1 MVRPRRGSPHTG
13 CHHRGVTSTSASESG
28 GTSPTGP
35 PEDPADGPDPGHDDG
50 GSTAGAAG
58 AATFALVVAG
68 MALVSSWTGWGGMVL
83 GLVALVAALVAL
95 MRVRSGRAVGR
106 ARPVVA
112 LVVGLAALVIG
123 TTVEWPTLESA
134 VTYLHAS
141 QARTLDECMR
151 QAINEKEQ
159 HVCKSQH
166 LAEYRARYPGRLD
179 P

>member
-1 MVRPRRGSPHTG
+1 
-13 CHHRGVTSTSASESG
+13 VTSTGE
-28 GTSPTGP
+28 TSTEAP
-35 PEDPADGPDPGHDDG
+35 DGDVDDG
-50 GSTAGAAG
+50 GSNATG

-68 MALVSSWTGWGGMVL
+68 MALVSAWTGWGGMVL
-83 GLVALVAALVAL
+83 GLVALVAAIVAL
-95 MRVRSGRAVGR
+95 MRVRAGRAVGR
-106 ARPVVA
+106 AKPFAALGVA
-112 LVVGLAALVIG
+112 MIALVIG
-123 TTVEWPTLESA
+123 TAIEWPTIESA

-166 LAEYRARYPGRLD
+166 LDEYRARYPDRLD

>member
-1 MVRPRRGSPHTG
+1 MTSTDESTPE
-13 CHHRGVTSTSASESG
+13 GVTDGSAD
-28 GTSPTGP
+28 TG
-35 PEDPADGPDPGHDDG
+35 
-50 GSTAGAAG
+50 AGATG

-68 MALVSSWTGWGGMVL
+68 MALVSAWTGWGGMVL
-83 GLVALVAALVAL
+83 GLVALVAAVVAL
-95 MRVRSGRAVGR
+95 MRVRSGRASGR
-106 ARPVVA
+106 GKP
-112 LVVGLAALVIG
+112 LAALGVALIAVVIG
-123 TTVEWPTLESA
+123 TTIEWPTLESA

-166 LAEYRARYPGRLD
+166 LDEYRARFPGRLD

>member
-1 MVRPRRGSPHTG
+1 MVRPPRGGAHAGCPH
-13 CHHRGVTSTSASESG
+13 RAVTSTSASESG
-28 GTSPTGP
+28 SPSPT
-35 PEDPADGPDPGHDDG
+35 EPDAAGHDGEGQHADREHPAAA
-50 GSTAGAAG
+50 TGAA
-58 AATFALVVAG
+58 AFALVVAV
-68 MALVSSWTGWGGMVL
+68 MALVSAWTGWGGVGL
-83 GLVALVAALVAL
+83 GLIALVAAVVAL

-106 ARPVVA
+106 AKPLVALVVA
-112 LVVGLAALVIG
+112 LVALVIG
-123 TTVEWPTLESA
+123 TAVEWPTLESA

-166 LAEYRARYPGRLD
+166 LDEYRARFPGGID

>member
-1 MVRPRRGSPHTG
+1 
-13 CHHRGVTSTSASESG
+13 VTSTDES
-28 GTSPTGP
+28 TPDAATDTG
-35 PEDPADGPDPGHDDG
+35 
-50 GSTAGAAG
+50 AGATG

-68 MALVSSWTGWGGMVL
+68 MALVSAWTGWGGMVL
-83 GLVALVAALVAL
+83 GLVALVAAVVAL
-95 MRVRSGRAVGR
+95 MRVRSGRASGR
-106 ARPVVA
+106 GKP
-112 LVVGLAALVIG
+112 LAALGVALIAVVIG
-123 TTVEWPTLESA
+123 TMIEWPTIESA

-166 LAEYRARYPGRLD
+166 LDEYRARFPDRLD

>member
-1 MVRPRRGSPHTG
+1 
-13 CHHRGVTSTSASESG
+13 VTSTSASESG
-28 GTSPTGP
+28 SASP
-35 PEDPADGPDPGHDDG
+35 PDPGAAGDG
-50 GSTAGAAG
+50 PEQPPAGATG
-58 AATFALVVAG
+58 AATFALVVAV
-68 MALVSSWTGWGGMVL
+68 MALVSSWTGWGGLIL

-106 ARPVVA
+106 AKPVVA
-112 LVVGLAALVIG
+112 LVLGLAALVVG
-123 TTVEWPTLESA
+123 TAVEWPTLESA

-166 LAEYRARYPGRLD
+166 LDEYRARFPGRLD

>member
-1 MVRPRRGSPHTG
+1 MVRPPRGRAHAG
-13 CHHRGVTSTSASESG
+13 CHHRAVTSTSASESG
-28 GTSPTGP
+28 SAS
-35 PEDPADGPDPGHDDG
+35 PADPDAAGHDGEGQHADRERP
-50 GSTAGAAG
+50 AGATG
-58 AATFALVVAG
+58 AATFALVVAV
-68 MALVSSWTGWGGMVL
+68 MALVSSWTGWGGVAL
-83 GLVALVAALVAL
+83 GLVALVAAVVAL

-106 ARPVVA
+106 AKPVVA
-112 LVVGLAALVIG
+112 LVVGLVALAIG
-123 TTVEWPTLESA
+123 TAVEWPTLESA

-166 LAEYRARYPGRLD
+166 LDEYRARFPGRLD

>member
-1 MVRPRRGSPHTG
+1 
-13 CHHRGVTSTSASESG
+13 VTSTSASGSG
-28 GTSPTGP
+28 GTSPVGSQDP
-35 PEDPADGPDPGHDDG
+35 PEDPPDTHAPDPDDDG
-50 GSTAGAAG
+50 GSSGGATG
-58 AATFALVVAG
+58 AATFALVVAM
-68 MALVSSWTGWGGMVL
+68 MALVSSWTGWGGMAL
-83 GLVALVAALVAL
+83 GLVALIAALVAL
-95 MRVRSGRAVGR
+95 MRLRSGRAVGR
-106 ARPVVA
+106 AKPVAALLVGLVA
-112 LVVGLAALVIG
+112 LGIG

-159 HVCKSQH
+159 HVCKTQH

>member
-1 MVRPRRGSPHTG
+1 M
-13 CHHRGVTSTSASESG
+13 TSTGE
-28 GTSPTGP
+28 TSTEAP
-35 PEDPADGPDPGHDDG
+35 DADTHDDG
-50 GSTAGAAG
+50 PGATG

-68 MALVSSWTGWGGMVL
+68 MALVSAWTGWGGMVL
-83 GLVALVAALVAL
+83 GLVALVAAVVAL
-95 MRVRSGRAVGR
+95 MRVRAGR
-106 ARPVVA
+106 ARGRAKPLAALGVA
-112 LVVGLAALVIG
+112 MIALVIG
-123 TTVEWPTLESA
+123 TAIEWPTIESA

-166 LAEYRARYPGRLD
+166 LDEYRARFPDRLD

>member
-1 MVRPRRGSPHTG
+1 M
-13 CHHRGVTSTSASESG
+13 TSTSASDSG
-28 GTSPTGP
+28 GSSPVGSR
-35 PEDPADGPDPGHDDG
+35 DPDDEPASGPDGTPVPATDE
-50 GSTAGAAG
+50 SASGATG
-58 AATFALVVAG
+58 AATFALVVAV

-83 GLVALVAALVAL
+83 GVVAAVAALVAL

-106 ARPVVA
+106 VKPITA
-112 LVVGLAALVIG
+112 LVVGLVALAIG
-123 TTVEWPTLESA
+123 TAVEWPTIESA

-166 LAEYRARYPGRLD
+166 LDEYRARFPDRLD

>member
-1 MVRPRRGSPHTG
+1 MVRPPRGRAHAG
-13 CHHRGVTSTSASESG
+13 CHHRAVTSTSASESG
-28 GTSPTGP
+28 SAS
-35 PEDPADGPDPGHDDG
+35 PADPDAAGHEPGDGPG
-50 GSTAGAAG
+50 GATG
-58 AATFALVVAG
+58 AATFALVVAV
-68 MALVSSWTGWGGMVL
+68 MALVSSWTGWGGVVL
-83 GLVALVAALVAL
+83 GLVALVAAVVAL

-106 ARPVVA
+106 TKPVAA
-112 LVVGLAALVIG
+112 LVVGLVAVGIG
-123 TTVEWPTLESA
+123 TAVEWPTLESA

-166 LAEYRARYPGRLD
+166 LDEYRARFPDRLD

>member
-1 MVRPRRGSPHTG
+1 MVRPPRGRAHAG
-13 CHHRGVTSTSASESG
+13 CHHRAVTSTSASESG
-28 GTSPTGP
+28 SAS
-35 PEDPADGPDPGHDDG
+35 PADPDAAGHEPDAEP
-50 GSTAGAAG
+50 AGATG
-58 AATFALVVAG
+58 AATFALVVG
-68 MALVSSWTGWGGMVL
+68 VMALVSSWTGWGGLAL

-106 ARPVVA
+106 TRPLVA
-112 LVVGLAALVIG
+112 LVVGLVALVIG

-166 LAEYRARYPGRLD
+166 LDEYRARFPGRLD

>member
-1 MVRPRRGSPHTG
+1 M
-13 CHHRGVTSTSASESG
+13 TSTSASESG
-28 GTSPTGP
+28 SESP
-35 PEDPADGPDPGHDDG
+35 PEPGRPGDEAGERPG
-50 GSTAGAAG
+50 GATG
-58 AATFALVVAG
+58 AATFALVVAA
-68 MALVSSWTGWGGMVL
+68 MALVSSWTGWGGIVL
-83 GLVALVAALVAL
+83 GLVALVAAVVAL

-106 ARPVVA
+106 AKPVAA
-112 LVVGLAALVIG
+112 LVVGLVALGIG
-123 TTVEWPTLESA
+123 TAVEWPTIESA

>member
-1 MVRPRRGSPHTG
+1 
-13 CHHRGVTSTSASESG
+13 VTS
-28 GTSPTGP
+28 
-35 PEDPADGPDPGHDDG
+35 
-50 GSTAGAAG
+50 
-58 AATFALVVAG
+58 AATFALVVAV
-68 MALVSSWTGWGGMVL
+68 MALVSSWTGWGGLVL

-95 MRVRSGRAVGR
+95 VRVRSGRAVGR
-106 ARPVVA
+106 AKPLVA
-112 LVVGLAALVIG
+112 LVVGLVALGVG
-123 TTVEWPTLESA
+123 TAVEWPTLESA

>member
-1 MVRPRRGSPHTG
+1 M
-13 CHHRGVTSTSASESG
+13 TSTSASDSG
-28 GTSPTGP
+28 GSSPVGS
-35 PEDPADGPDPGHDDG
+35 PDPDDG
-50 GSTAGAAG
+50 SGPGPEERSGGATG
-58 AATFALVVAG
+58 AATFAIVVAIMG
-68 MALVSSWTGWGGMVL
+68 LISAWTGWGGMIL

-106 ARPVVA
+106 TKPVAA
-112 LVVGLAALVIG
+112 LVVGLVAVAIG
-123 TTVEWPTLESA
+123 TAVEWPTIESA

-166 LAEYRARYPGRLD
+166 LAEYRARYPDRLD

>member
-1 MVRPRRGSPHTG
+1 
-13 CHHRGVTSTSASESG
+13 VTSTSASESG
-28 GTSPTGP
+28 SLPPTGP
-35 PEDPADGPDPGHDDG
+35 QEPGPGAAE
-50 GSTAGAAG
+50 TAGGATG
-58 AATFALVVAG
+58 AAVFALVVAV

-106 ARPVVA
+106 AKPVTA
-112 LVVGLAALVIG
+112 LVVGLVAFVVG
-123 TTVEWPTLESA
+123 TAVQWPTLESA

>member
-1 MVRPRRGSPHTG
+1 
-13 CHHRGVTSTSASESG
+13 VTSTSASDSG
-28 GTSPTGP
+28 GSSPVGSQSP
-35 PEDPADGPDPGHDDG
+35 IDPQGPDG
-50 GSTAGAAG
+50 GAGPTPDESPSGATG
-58 AATFALVVAG
+58 AATFALVVAVMG
-68 MALVSSWTGWGGMVL
+68 LVSSWTGWGGVAL
-83 GLVALVAALVAL
+83 GLVAVVAALVAL

-106 ARPVVA
+106 AKPVAA
-112 LVVGLAALVIG
+112 LVVGLVAVAIG
-123 TTVEWPTLESA
+123 TAVEWPTIESA

-166 LAEYRARYPGRLD
+166 LDEYRARFPGRLD

>member
-1 MVRPRRGSPHTG
+1 
-13 CHHRGVTSTSASESG
+13 VTSTSESDSG
-28 GTSPTGP
+28 GSSPV
-35 PEDPADGPDPGHDDG
+35 DSPDPDDG
-50 GSTAGAAG
+50 SGAVPEERSAGATG
-58 AATFALVVAG
+58 AATFALVVAIMG
-68 MALVSSWTGWGGMVL
+68 LISSWTGWGGMVL

-106 ARPVVA
+106 TKPVAA
-112 LVVGLAALVIG
+112 LLVGLVAVAIG
-123 TTVEWPTLESA
+123 TAMEWPTIESA

-166 LAEYRARYPGRLD
+166 LAEYRARYPDRLD

>member
-1 MVRPRRGSPHTG
+1 M
-13 CHHRGVTSTSASESG
+13 TSTSASDSGGSSPVGSQDPDDEPETTADSVTAESG
-28 GTSPTGP
+28 
-35 PEDPADGPDPGHDDG
+35 PAAQEE
-50 GSTAGAAG
+50 SAAGATG
-58 AATFALVVAG
+58 AATFALVVAVMG
-68 MALVSSWTGWGGMVL
+68 LISSWTGWGGVVL

-106 ARPVVA
+106 AKPVAA
-112 LVVGLAALVIG
+112 LVVGLVAVAIG
-123 TTVEWPTLESA
+123 TAVEWPTIESA

-166 LAEYRARYPGRLD
+166 LAEYRARYPDRLD

>member
-1 MVRPRRGSPHTG
+1 MVRPRRGGALAG
-13 CHHRGVTSTSASESG
+13 CHHRAVTSTSASDSG
-28 GTSPTGP
+28 SAS
-35 PEDPADGPDPGHDDG
+35 PADPDAGENGQHADRERP
-50 GSTAGAAG
+50 AGATG
-58 AATFALVVAG
+58 AATFALVVAL
-68 MALVSSWTGWGGMVL
+68 MALVSSWTGWGGVVL
-83 GLVALVAALVAL
+83 GLVALVAAVVAL

-106 ARPVVA
+106 AKPVVA
-112 LVVGLAALVIG
+112 LVVAVAALVIG
-123 TTVEWPTLESA
+123 TAVEWPTLESA

-166 LAEYRARYPGRLD
+166 LDEYRARFPGRLD